1 MEEGTLATNEAAI
14 LPINIDDEMRQSYL
28 QYSMSVI
35 VSRALPDVR
44 DGLKPVQRRILY
56 AMRELGL
63 TPGARFS
70 KCAAVVGE
78 TMKRFH
84 PHGNDA
90 LYMTLVRLAQD
101 FVMRVPLIQPQGNF
115 GNVDNDPPAAMR
127 YTECKLAPISMEL
140 LADIEKNTVDWTPN
154 YTQDENE

>member
-1 MEEGTLATNEAAI
+1 MATRKKPPARGSRQLTLDAPAEVPSRTLVEEVEAAF
-14 LPINIDDEMRQSYL
+14 L

-63 TPGARFS
+63 TPAARFQ

-84 PHGNDA
+84 PHGDQA
-90 LYMTLVRLAQD
+90 LYGTLVRMAQD
-101 FVMRVPLIQPQGNF
+101 FVMRTLLIQP
-115 GNVDNDPPAAMR
+115 
-127 YTECKLAPISMEL
+127 
-140 LADIEKNTVDWTPN
+140 
-154 YTQDENE
+154 